1 MMLKATLFILSI
13 VGYVSAQLTQTDNA
27 HLKKMAREQISSSL
41 ARHDLAAN
49 NFEDLESVVWSS
61 QLLELLGDK
70 YSSEDICKVVKKN
83 QKGLLEGANTVKNVY
98 YLAETYR
105 LYKCEPT
112 LKAIPEQV
120 TSVLKKDVEKMS
132 KVQNLHYAYLL
143 NEGGKDY
150 GQVGKIENFL
160 ASRVKDSLL
169 PLFNQ
174 TDFSV
179 VGSSGLSQDSLK
191 ALEIFA
197 SVQKSPE
204 AGKEASA
211 LITSFI
217 QKVSKQGV
225 QTDNKFSF
233 ISKDVSPVAL
243 SKTVLSILNLSGN
256 LDDKISKEQKV
267 GLRNFFVQ
275 SASLSH
281 KPCRGVTSI
290 KGLSLIAS
298 DIPAVRLAS
307 D

>member
-1 MMLKATLFILSI
+1 MLKATLFILSI
-13 VGYVSAQLTQTDNA
+13 VSYVSAQLTQADNA
-27 HLKKMAREQISSSL
+27 HLKKMARDQISSIL

-243 SKTVLSILNLSGN
+243 SKTVLSILDLSGN
-256 LDDKISKEQKV
+256 LDDKISKDQRV

-281 KPCRGVTSI
+281 KSCRGVTSL

-298 DIPAVRLAS
+298 DIPAVRLAG